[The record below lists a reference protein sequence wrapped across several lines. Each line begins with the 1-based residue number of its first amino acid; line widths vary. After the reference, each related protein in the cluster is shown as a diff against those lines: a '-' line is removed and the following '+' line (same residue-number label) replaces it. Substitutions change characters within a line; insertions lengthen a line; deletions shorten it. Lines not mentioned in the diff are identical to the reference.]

1 MTTHRHLAGNL
12 DAHPAASVATASLGR
27 LMRGGTGLTDA
38 ELAGIAAALDPC
50 WCMVPHHDLGGEAM
64 AMVMAASPAQ
74 PMAGL
79 VQPTADPAQPMDGS
93 AQSANSPAH
102 RVNGLPLPD
111 GDAAPTWIVHRESA
125 LLRLDVCR
133 GDTYT
138 RLGAYA
144 ALAPLLAGLHA
155 AMKAAS
161 RR

>member
-1 MTTHRHLAGNL
+1 MTIHSHLAGSL
-12 DAHPAASVATASLGR
+12 DAHPTTSLGR

-74 PMAGL
+74 PMS
-79 VQPTADPAQPMDGS
+79 DPAQPMNDP
-93 AQSANSPAH
+93 AQPSDSPAH
-102 RVNGLPLPD
+102 RVSDLPPPD
-111 GDAAPTWIVHRESA
+111 EDAAPTWIIHREGA

-144 ALAPLLAGLHA
+144 ALALLLASLHLAMEA
-155 AMKAAS
+155 AGG
-161 RR
+161 R

>member
-1 MTTHRHLAGNL
+1 MTIHSHLAGSL
-12 DAHPAASVATASLGR
+12 DAHPSTSLGR

-74 PMAGL
+74 PMN
-79 VQPTADPAQPMDGS
+79 DPAQPSD
-93 AQSANSPAH
+93 SPAH
-102 RVNGLPLPD
+102 RISDLPPPD
-111 GDAAPTWIVHRESA
+111 EDAAPTWIIHREGA

-144 ALAPLLAGLHA
+144 ALAPLLASLHLAMEA
-155 AMKAAS
+155 AGG
-161 RR
+161 R

>member
-1 MTTHRHLAGNL
+1 MTIHSHLAGSL
-12 DAHPAASVATASLGR
+12 DAYPTTSLGR

-74 PMAGL
+74 P
-79 VQPTADPAQPMDGS
+79 TSDPAQPMNGQ
-93 AQSANSPAH
+93 AQPSGNPAH
-102 RVNGLPLPD
+102 RIIGLPPPD
-111 GDAAPTWIVHRESA
+111 EDTAPTWIIHREGA
-125 LLRLDVCR
+125 LLRLDACR

-144 ALAPLLAGLHA
+144 ALAPLLASLHLAMEA
-155 AMKAAS
+155 AGG
-161 RR
+161 R

>member
-1 MTTHRHLAGNL
+1 MTIHSHLAGSL
-12 DAHPAASVATASLGR
+12 DAHPTTSLGR

-74 PMAGL
+74 PMN
-79 VQPTADPAQPMDGS
+79 DSAQPSDG
-93 AQSANSPAH
+93 PAH
-102 RVNGLPLPD
+102 RVSDLPPPD
-111 GDAAPTWIVHRESA
+111 EDAAPTWIIHREGA

-144 ALAPLLAGLHA
+144 ALVPLLASLHLAMEA
-155 AMKAAS
+155 AGG
-161 RR
+161 R

>member
-1 MTTHRHLAGNL
+1 MTIHSHLAGSL
-12 DAHPAASVATASLGR
+12 DAYPTTSLGR

-64 AMVMAASPAQ
+64 AMMMAASPVQPMNDLAQ
-74 PMAGL
+74 PL
-79 VQPTADPAQPMDGS
+79 NDSAQPSG
-93 AQSANSPAH
+93 SPAH
-102 RVNGLPLPD
+102 RVSDLPPPD
-111 GDAAPTWIVHRESA
+111 EDAAPTWIIHREGA

-144 ALAPLLAGLHA
+144 ALVPLLASLHLAMEA
-155 AMKAAS
+155 AGG
-161 RR
+161 R

>member
-1 MTTHRHLAGNL
+1 MTIHSHLAGSL
-12 DAHPAASVATASLGR
+12 DAYPTTSLGR

-74 PMAGL
+74 PMN
-79 VQPTADPAQPMDGS
+79 DSAQPSG
-93 AQSANSPAH
+93 SPAH
-102 RVNGLPLPD
+102 RVSDLPPPD
-111 GDAAPTWIVHRESA
+111 EDAAPTWIIHREGA

-144 ALAPLLAGLHA
+144 ALAPLLASLHLAMEA
-155 AMKAAS
+155 AGG
-161 RR
+161 R